1 MILMLEEHYEHHL
14 QNDLS
19 VKDLIST
26 VTWSPSCRSP
36 FCSADPHCTVY
47 GRPTPGTDPDSLAG
61 ASSCPPQDPQTT
73 PWGMWR

>member
-1 MILMLEEHYEHHL
+1 MLEEHYEHHL

-19 VKDLIST
+19 VKDLINF

-61 ASSCPPQDPQTT
+61 ASSCRPQDPQTT